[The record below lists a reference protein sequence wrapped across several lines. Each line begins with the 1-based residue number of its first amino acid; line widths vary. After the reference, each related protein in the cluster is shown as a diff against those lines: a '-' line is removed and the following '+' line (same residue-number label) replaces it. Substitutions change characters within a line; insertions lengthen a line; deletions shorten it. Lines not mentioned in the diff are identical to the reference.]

1 MIETIITHGLC
12 VVAGACIGL
21 AYANYLIGKSLDKQ
35 DKL

>member
-21 AYANYLIGKSLDKQ
+21 AYTNYLLGKLLNKQ
-35 DKL
+35 KES